1 MGQMIFARN
10 IVRKKDI
17 LEQLSA
23 EQREKLKN
31 NPHLQPVYNEETGN
45 YYLKY
50 SVCDIEDFI
59 SELSTLGLTKEM
71 VVFNIKKYGY
81 DSETEYILNS
91 LGFQYKRKS
100 KIKVSKN
107 VRKQAELFNFIF
119 KINRECYIR
128 LRNKNTGQYRSYS
141 VETLKEPYRLQAILK
156 SNYFSNNIDMMY
168 SINCFNNMYN
178 ATEESLF
185 SLQNI
190 AIDVDFNTNKYTIN
204 KVLKDI
210 KNEMGNNIPIATI
223 IETGHRIRLLY
234 TIQDVPATKKS
245 IKVYNLVSNEIAG
258 RLKEY
263 GASAQAPTTFGRI
276 EGSINSKNGAK
287 ISNLL
292 FSPKVYTLRELQNE
306 LLPAWERAIR
316 KANRN
321 GKVVKIRNEYTLNLD
336 RLKDFE
342 ILQSIREEGYRE
354 ILCYLY
360 RNYCLLANMT
370 QEEAWKKTV
379 KFNNNFKEPLKE
391 NTLDSDTKC
400 LNRKQYLHKSATILN
415 LLDVTHQ
422 EEEQLHLISI
432 MSKYEY
438 KRRDRVY
445 QKTMYI
451 GEKAEYKREK
461 AKKRAKKMYDSEEAK
476 AKYQEKLREEGKQ
489 SKKEQLSA
497 LRQKIKALRL
507 QGFKNNEIAQELDI
521 PIKTLERHITYMR
534 KNGLL

>member
-1 MGQMIFARN
+1 MGGINAL
-10 IVRKKDI
+10 RKDNKLNEFI
-17 LEQLSA
+17 A
-23 EQREKLKN
+23 EHRETLDKYYNLNPKLN
-31 NPHLQPVYNEETGN
+31 YETGN

-50 SVCDIEDFI
+50 TIDDVDHLIQ
-59 SELSTLGLTKEM
+59 ELGSLGLSKEM
-71 VVFNIKKYGY
+71 IIFNIEKYGY
-81 DSETEYILNS
+81 QAETKYILNS
-91 LGFQYKRKS
+91 LGFEYKSKN
-100 KIKVSKN
+100 KIKVSKSI
-107 VRKQAELFNFIF
+107 RKQAELFNFIF
-119 KINRECYIR
+119 NVNRECYIR
-128 LRNKNTGQYRSYS
+128 LRNKSTGEYRSYPI
-141 VETLKEPYRLQAILK
+141 ETLKEPYRLQAILK
-156 SNYFSNNIDMMY
+156 SHYFSNNIDMMY
-168 SINCFNNMYN
+168 SLNCYNNMYN
-178 ATEESLF
+178 ATENSLL

-190 AIDVDFNTNKYTIN
+190 AIDVDFDVAVYTLNKA
-204 KVLKDI
+204 VEAI
-210 KNEMGNNIPIATI
+210 KKEMGSNIPIATI

-276 EGSINSKNGAK
+276 EGSINSKNGAE

-306 LLPAWERAIR
+306 LLPPWERAIR

-321 GKVVKIRNEYTLNLD
+321 GKVVKFRNEYTLNLD

-342 ILQSIREEGYRE
+342 TLQSIREEGYRE

-370 QEEAWKKTV
+370 QEEAWKETV
-379 KFNNNFKEPLKE
+379 RFNNNFNNPLKE

-415 LLDVTHQ
+415 ILDISHK

-438 KRRDRVY
+438 KRRDKVY
-445 QKTMYI
+445 QKNRY
-451 GEKAEYKREK
+451 Y
-461 AKKRAKKMYDSEEAK
+461 
-476 AKYQEKLREEGKQ
+476 EKLKAEGKQ
-489 SKKEQLSA
+489 TEKDKISQRRA
-497 LRQKIKALRL
+497 KIKDLLEQGLKQKDICL
-507 QGFKNNEIAQELDI
+507 QLDI
-521 PIKTLERHITYMR
+521 SKRTCLYDIKYLKEH
-534 KNGLL
+534 GLI